1 MSPAQPFWLTKPL
14 AEMSDSEWESLC
26 DGCGKCCLHKIEDED
41 TDELLYTRIACRQ
54 LDLSS
59 VRCRDYAGR
68 FKAVPACLNVR
79 DLAPEKYHWLPLTC
93 AYRLLAES
101 KPLPDWHPLISGSLG
116 SVVDAEVSIIRWA
129 VSESDVSEADWFDQ
143 VLEGVDL

>member
-1 MSPAQPFWLTKPL
+1 MSPAQPFWLTKTL
-14 AEMSDSEWESLC
+14 TEMSAAEWESLC

-54 LDLSS
+54 LDLGT

-68 FKAVPACLNVR
+68 FKAVPECLNVR
-79 DLAPEKYHWLPLTC
+79 DLASENYHWLPLTC

-101 KPLPDWHPLISGSLG
+101 QPLPDWHPLISASLD
-116 SVVDAEVSIIRWA
+116 SVVDADVSIIRWA
-129 VSESDVSEADWFDQ
+129 VSERDVSEADWFDH
-143 VLEGVDL
+143 VLEGIEL